1 MAQLV
6 LGVAGAA
13 VGSLF
18 GVPQLGWMI
27 GVGLGSAF
35 APKQKFEAPQLEDLR
50 LPRVDLG
57 QPVTWVAGSPVVTG
71 NVIYASAKR
80 PIKHTEEAGGK
91 GGGGAE
97 SSYWTYEIDL
107 YIKLSENQI
116 AGVSRGWKNGD
127 LIYGDGVTRNG
138 IWAEMRVYT
147 GEEGQLPDPDFE
159 AAVGAEKAQAHLG
172 CGAVFIKSLQLD
184 SGGNMPVLKFEVGTA
199 VEKNYSV
206 IRYVFNPNGV
216 NPSFSD
222 SSIYSIT
229 PTYIGDASSSAD
241 GEISIPSRATFCYAR
256 IADPLE
262 IPASQGDYCL
272 EFDLYVDNAAG
283 PDLFQ
288 HTYLSISGGPSFTM
302 AANHP
307 SFTTQGAILNIT
319 DGITSVSVSPT
330 TSAAID
336 DLFETMRGNW
346 HSLTFIRVGPISR
359 VWFDSVK
366 LIDVDY
372 SATAHWDSISNQFV
386 FSSRTR
392 FDNANNFGNVS
403 GSEANRAF
411 KVKNLRLMVGKVP
424 YDIDSGPYTKS
435 LPLSNY
441 WQSSVFGYGV
451 PESVTDV
458 VSKLMLRAG
467 YAAAQFDVTALA
479 SITKLVRGL
488 AIGRLTNTRSVLE
501 LLAQTHW
508 FTWQKRGFQIVFL
521 PLVED
526 VAASIPFDD
535 LGVSTSATSDRTP
548 LEFQFASELELP
560 AQVSVTYPNVLND
573 YQPDTQLSDHFLSQQ
588 QSVENIEL
596 AVGMTPTEAKAVA
609 DAIQIERL
617 AAMGKTTV
625 TVPLKW
631 LAIEPN
637 DVVNLYDQAGREY
650 RVRVGDVKDHGL
662 YLEWDVVLDD
672 VRATLSAGITDGG
685 NTGQSTVQQMAL
697 TEWLP
702 LDMPLIRDADNN
714 PGWWVAAAPGVGD
727 LWPGA
732 AVLGSWDGV
741 SFSKLA
747 DTTDAAVF
755 GETTTA
761 LGNWTGGN
769 VFDTTNSVTVS
780 INGEASSYT
789 RAAMLADLSLGV
801 WLIGSEVIRARTATL
816 VSAGVYRL
824 SNLIRGFR
832 GTAWAMGTHVV
843 GERAVLINS
852 ALRRVAT
859 QQSHIGLERQVKAIT
874 AGLAQTTATA
884 EAFTDTGI
892 ALKPFAPVDLKGA
905 WDVGTGD
912 LTLAWR
918 RHPRLSHRFLAPG
931 IEPPLGETSEL
942 YDVEI
947 WDTGFTTLMRTF
959 SSVTT
964 RSQDYTA
971 AQQTSDFGAPQS
983 SVGVRVYQ
991 RSEAVAR
998 GYELQGVV

>member
-35 APKQKFEAPQLEDLR
+35 APKQKFEAPQIADTR
-50 LPRVDLG
+50 FARVDLG
-57 QPVTWVAGSPVVTG
+57 QSITWVAGSPQVAG
-71 NVIYASAKR
+71 NVIYTSIKR
-80 PIKHTEEAGGK
+80 PIAHTEEAGGK
-91 GGGGAE
+91 NGGGAE
-97 SSYWTYEIDL
+97 SSYWTYEIDV
-107 YIKLSENQI
+107 YIKLSENPI
-116 AGVSRGWKNGD
+116 AGVSRVWKNGD

-138 IWAEMRVYT
+138 IWADMRVYT

-184 SGGNMPVLKFEVGTA
+184 SGGNMPVLKFEVGTGWYRD
-199 VEKNYSV
+199 YSV
-206 IRYVFNPNGV
+206 VKYVFNPSGV
-216 NPSFSD
+216 
-222 SSIYSIT
+222 
-229 PTYIGDASSSAD
+229 GASSWVD
-241 GEISIPSRATFCYAR
+241 GSVYDWSVSYSGTAAASGDGVLNLTGAANSFVSLGGGGHIDDCY
-256 IADPLE
+256 
-262 IPASQGDYCL
+262 GDFLL
-272 EFDLYVDNAAG
+272 EFDFYMSAG
-283 PDLFQ
+283 APDPFFGQ
-288 HTYLSISGGPSFTM
+288 RTIFSFAGGINTTIFGLEIRPWIVVPPTDYGAGAQIGTGCEHVNLGTAPIVALGTITGSWIPVTM
-302 AANHP
+302 
-307 SFTTQGAILNIT
+307 
-319 DGITSVSVSPT
+319 
-330 TSAAID
+330 
-336 DLFETMRGNW
+336 
-346 HSLTFIRVGPISR
+346 IRVGPVFRLVVKNTVLFEKDYSETEY
-359 VWFDSVK
+359 WDSV
-366 LIDVDY
+366 
-372 SATAHWDSISNQFV
+372 NQRFLV
-386 FSSRTR
+386 GIPLSSSSHV
-392 FDNANNFGNVS
+392 FGNNS
-403 GSEANRAF
+403 GQVIGQVF
-411 KVKNLRLMVGKVP
+411 IKNFRFAVNSLYELTQLP
-424 YDIDSGPYTKS
+424 YAKD
-435 LPLSNY
+435 LPLANY
-441 WQSSVFGYGV
+441 YQAAYIGEQT
-451 PESVTDV
+451 PETLYDV
-458 VSKLMLRAG
+458 VERLMLRAG
-467 YAAAQFDVTALA
+467 YTAAQFDVTALA
-479 SITKLVRGL
+479 AITKPVRGL

-521 PLVED
+521 PRVED
-526 VAASIPFDD
+526 VADSIPFDD

-650 RVRVGDVKDHGL
+650 RVRVGDVRDHGL

-780 INGEASSYT
+780 INGEASNYT

-859 QQSHIGLERQVKAIT
+859 QQSHIGLERQIKAIT
-874 AGLAQTTATA
+874 AGLAQTTAAA

-905 WDVGTGD
+905 WDVSTGD
-912 LTLAWR
+912 LALTWR

-947 WDTGFTTLMRTF
+947 WDTSFTTLKHTF
-959 SSVTT
+959 SSVTS
-964 RSQDYTA
+964 RSQTYTA
-971 AQQTSDFGAPQS
+971 AQQTTDFGAPQS

>member
-57 QPVTWVAGSPVVTG
+57 QPVTWVAGSPGVTG
-71 NVIYASAKR
+71 NVIYNSIKR

-107 YIKLSENQI
+107 YIKLTENPI
-116 AGVSRGWKNGD
+116 AGVSRVWKNGD
-127 LIYGDGVTRNG
+127 LIYGDGITRNG
-138 IWAEMRVYT
+138 IWADMRVYT

-184 SGGNMPVLKFEVGTA
+184 SGGNMPVLKFEVGTVLERDYSA
-199 VEKNYSV
+199 VKYL
-206 IRYVFNPNGV
+206 FQPTGV
-216 NPSFSD
+216 NPSFED
-222 SSIYSIT
+222 TSIYAHAYTTAGPAISVT
-229 PTYIGDASSSAD
+229 GDGVVKVGGTNGFIKLAN
-241 GEISIPSRATFCYAR
+241 TFPAEG
-256 IADPLE
+256 LE
-262 IPASQGDYCL
+262 DYVGDYML
-272 EFDLYVDNAAG
+272 EFDVKLAA
-283 PDLFQ
+283 DR
-288 HTYLSISGGPSFTM
+288 SGGTGFLWQLVRIGGLYLHIQLFGFNDVFDDELVMSFDVGGVPDGERRSWASMGLSTIADRWVTM
-302 AANHP
+302 SINKVFNQFEVQVDGFVFYAATLTTEQQNATVSIGSGPHVIG
-307 SFTTQGAILNIT
+307 SFNGSDTSQLGLEIRNFRFTTRSMYAIGY
-319 DGITSVSVSPT
+319 D
-330 TSAAID
+330 
-336 DLFETMRGNW
+336 
-346 HSLTFIRVGPISR
+346 
-359 VWFDSVK
+359 
-366 LIDVDY
+366 
-372 SATAHWDSISNQFV
+372 
-386 FSSRTR
+386 
-392 FDNANNFGNVS
+392 VS
-403 GSEANRAF
+403 GR
-411 KVKNLRLMVGKVP
+411 P
-424 YDIDSGPYTKS
+424 
-435 LPLSNY
+435 LPLTNY
-441 WQSSVFGYGV
+441 WESAVFGSAV
-451 PESVTDV
+451 PEAVTDV

-467 YAAAQFDVTALA
+467 YAAAQFDVTALE
-479 SITKLVRGL
+479 SITKPVRGL

-501 LLAQTHW
+501 LLARTHW

-521 PLVED
+521 PRVED

-631 LAIEPN
+631 LKIEPN

-714 PGWWVAAAPGVGD
+714 PGFWVAAAPGVGD

-755 GETTTA
+755 GETTTV
-761 LGNWTGGN
+761 LGDWTGGN

-832 GTAWAMGTHVV
+832 GTEWAMGTHVV

-859 QQSHIGLERQVKAIT
+859 QQSHIGLERQIKAIT

-892 ALKPFAPVDLKGA
+892 ALKPFAPVNLKGA

-912 LTLAWR
+912 LALTWR
-918 RHPRLSHRFLAPG
+918 RRTRLSHRFLAPG
-931 IEPPLGETSEL
+931 IEPPLGEASEL

-947 WDTGFTTLMRTF
+947 WDTTFTTLKRTF
-959 SSVTT
+959 ASVTT
-964 RSQDYTA
+964 PAQAYTA
-971 AQQTSDFGAPQS
+971 AQQSADFGAPQS

>member
-18 GVPQLGWMI
+18 GAPQLGWMI
-27 GVGLGSAF
+27 GSAFGSAF
-35 APKQKFEAPQLEDLR
+35 APKQKYEAPQIEDLR
-50 LPRVDLG
+50 FTRVDLG
-57 QPVTWVAGSPVVTG
+57 QAITWVAGSPVVTG
-71 NVIYASAKR
+71 NVIYTSIKR
-80 PIKHTEEAGGK
+80 PIAHTEEAGGK
-91 GGGGAE
+91 NSGGAE
-97 SSYWTYEIDL
+97 SSYWTYEIDV
-107 YIKLSENQI
+107 YIKLTENQI
-116 AGVSRGWKNGD
+116 AGVSRAWKNGE
-127 LIYGDGVTRNG
+127 LVHGNGVTRSG

-147 GEEGQLPDPDFE
+147 GGEGQLPDPDFE

-184 SGGNMPVLKFEVGTA
+184 SGGNMPVLKFEVNQPLVGDQYFDNVVLLMHLNNEIQDFSPTNKTTTA
-199 VEKNYSV
+199 SV
-206 IRYVFNPNGV
+206 AMQYEDV
-216 NPSFSD
+216 
-222 SSIYSIT
+222 
-229 PTYIGDASSSAD
+229 
-241 GEISIPSRATFCYAR
+241 
-256 IADPLE
+256 
-262 IPASQGDYCL
+262 GDY
-272 EFDLYVDNAAG
+272 
-283 PDLFQ
+283 
-288 HTYLSISGGPSFTM
+288 GG
-302 AANHP
+302 
-307 SFTTQGAILNIT
+307 GLNIT
-319 DGITSVSVSPT
+319 NSSFVTVSDPNG
-330 TSAAID
+330 D
-336 DLFETMRGNW
+336 
-346 HSLTFIRVGPISR
+346 
-359 VWFDSVK
+359 
-366 LIDVDY
+366 
-372 SATAHWDSISNQFV
+372 FV
-386 FSSRTR
+386 FDVNDDFEIEFSYRVSAYSPLNYMIHTPVAGAGPVYL
-392 FDNANNFGNVS
+392 FYVYQNYTVMGFAGAFTINFYHDYDTLYKVAFCRKAGVGIKIFINGALFYS
-403 GSEANRAF
+403 GSDLASAVVGSSNFAVGNRNVAGGQYDGM
-411 KVKNLRLMVGKVP
+411 VDELRITKGVVRHWAE
-424 YDIDSGPYTKS
+424 YT
-435 LPLSNY
+435 
-441 WQSSVFGYGV
+441 
-451 PESVTDV
+451 PESSEFPNQYAPVSSGSGSDGLVSYVDAV
-458 VSKLMLRAG
+458 VAQRMLRAG
-467 YAAAQFDVTALA
+467 YTAAQFDVTALA
-479 SITKLVRGL
+479 SITKPVRGL

-521 PLVED
+521 PRVED

-631 LAIEPN
+631 LKIEPN

-761 LGNWTGGN
+761 LGDWTGGN

-832 GTAWAMGTHVV
+832 GTEWAMGTHVV

-859 QQSHIGLERQVKAIT
+859 QQSHIGLERQIKAIT

-892 ALKPFAPVDLKGA
+892 ALKPFAPVNLKGA

-912 LTLAWR
+912 LALTWR
-918 RHPRLSHRFLAPG
+918 RRTRLSHRFLAPG
-931 IEPPLGETSEL
+931 IEPPLGEASEL

-947 WDTGFTTLMRTF
+947 WDTGFTTLKHTF

-964 RSQDYTA
+964 PSQTYTA
-971 AQQTSDFGAPQS
+971 AQQTTDFGAPQS

-991 RSEAVAR
+991 RSEAVSR
-998 GYELQGVV
+998 GYKLQGVV

>member
-35 APKQKFEAPQLEDLR
+35 APKQTYEAPQIEDTR
-50 LPRVDLG
+50 FARVDLG
-57 QPVTWVAGSPVVTG
+57 QAIAWVAGSPQVSG
-71 NVIYASAKR
+71 NVIYASRKR

-91 GGGGAE
+91 NSGGAE
-97 SSYWTYEIDL
+97 STYYTYEIDIA
-107 YIKLSENQI
+107 IKVSENPI
-116 AGVSRGWKNGD
+116 VGVSRVWKNGA
-127 LIYGDGVTRNG
+127 LIFGNGVTRSG
-138 IWAEMRVYT
+138 IWADMRVYK
-147 GEEGQLPDPDFE
+147 GEEGQTPDPDFE
-159 AAVGAEKAQAHLG
+159 AAVGAAKAQAHLG

-184 SGGNMPVLKFEVGTA
+184 SGGNMPVLKFEVGSTLERDYSA
-199 VEKNYSV
+199 VKYL
-206 IRYVFNPNGV
+206 FQPTGV
-216 NPSFSD
+216 NPSFED
-222 SSIYSIT
+222 TSIYAHAYTTAGPAISVT
-229 PTYIGDASSSAD
+229 GDGVVKVGGTNGFIKLAN
-241 GEISIPSRATFCYAR
+241 TFPAEG
-256 IADPLE
+256 LE
-262 IPASQGDYCL
+262 NYVGDYML
-272 EFDLYVDNAAG
+272 EFDVKLAADRSGGTGYTWQLVRIGGLYLNIQLFGFTGVFDDDLVMSFDVAG
-283 PDLFQ
+283 TPDGGRRSWASMGLS
-288 HTYLSISGGPSFTM
+288 TMAGRWATLSINKSGSQFEVQVDGFVFYEATLTTEQQNATVSIGSGPHVIGSFNGSDTSQLGFEIR
-302 AANHP
+302 NFR
-307 SFTTQGAILNIT
+307 FTTRSMYAIGY
-319 DGITSVSVSPT
+319 D
-330 TSAAID
+330 
-336 DLFETMRGNW
+336 
-346 HSLTFIRVGPISR
+346 
-359 VWFDSVK
+359 
-366 LIDVDY
+366 
-372 SATAHWDSISNQFV
+372 
-386 FSSRTR
+386 
-392 FDNANNFGNVS
+392 VS
-403 GSEANRAF
+403 GR
-411 KVKNLRLMVGKVP
+411 P
-424 YDIDSGPYTKS
+424 
-435 LPLSNY
+435 LPLTNY
-441 WQSSVFGYGV
+441 WESAVFGFAV
-451 PESVTDV
+451 PEAVTDV
-458 VSKLMLRAG
+458 VTRLMLRAG
-467 YAAAQFDVTALA
+467 YTADQFDVTALA
-479 SITKLVRGL
+479 PIAKSVRGL

-521 PLVED
+521 PRVED

-617 AAMGKTTV
+617 AAMGKASV

-631 LAIEPN
+631 LKIEPN
-637 DVVNLYDQAGREY
+637 DVVNLYDQTGREY

-672 VRATLSAGITDGG
+672 VRATLSAGVTDGG

-755 GETTTA
+755 GETTTV
-761 LGNWTGGN
+761 LGDWTGGN

-859 QQSHIGLERQVKAIT
+859 QQSHIGLERQIKAIT

-892 ALKPFAPVDLKGA
+892 ALKPFAPVNLKGA

-912 LTLAWR
+912 LALTWR

-947 WDTGFTTLMRTF
+947 WDTTFTTLKRTF
-959 SSVTT
+959 ASVTT
-964 RSQDYTA
+964 PAQAYTA
-971 AQQTSDFGAPQS
+971 AQQTTDFGAPQS

-991 RSEAVAR
+991 RSEAVGR
-998 GYELQGVV
+998 GYKLQGVV

>member
-35 APKQKFEAPQLEDLR
+35 APKQKFEAPQIADTR
-50 LPRVDLG
+50 FARVDLG
-57 QPVTWVAGSPVVTG
+57 QSITWVAGSPQVAG
-71 NVIYASAKR
+71 NVIYTSIKR
-80 PIKHTEEAGGK
+80 PIAHTEEAGGK
-91 GGGGAE
+91 NGGGAE
-97 SSYWTYEIDL
+97 SSYWTYEIDV
-107 YIKLSENQI
+107 YIKLSENPI
-116 AGVSRGWKNGD
+116 AGVSRVWKNGD

-138 IWAEMRVYT
+138 IWADMRVYT

-159 AAVGAEKAQAHLG
+159 AAVGAQKAQAHLG

-184 SGGNMPVLKFEVGTA
+184 SGGNMPVLKLEVGT
-199 VEKNYSV
+199 VYDRDYSV
-206 IRYVFNPNGV
+206 VKYLFQPNGGGLS
-216 NPSFSD
+216 NWTD
-222 SSIYSIT
+222 SSVYQWQDVSFHPGTSIV
-229 PTYIGDASSSAD
+229 IAD
-241 GEISIPSRATFCYAR
+241 GEVRVGEGAYVRLQNNPAAVVGKLDDYVGDFTIEFDAFMEHPGGGGNQRYYYFCELFGNNSVARAFRLAIDSATGNGKFVIDMPIGQDDFAGTIAWTNLSFPYTEIVNQYVPVIYRKVGGLAEVWIKDRIFYTESLSPLRQSYVLNISKTYTSIGSTSSDISFGKVRIKNFRFSVADMYPGGSYASRA
-256 IADPLE
+256 
-262 IPASQGDYCL
+262 
-272 EFDLYVDNAAG
+272 
-283 PDLFQ
+283 
-288 HTYLSISGGPSFTM
+288 
-302 AANHP
+302 
-307 SFTTQGAILNIT
+307 
-319 DGITSVSVSPT
+319 
-330 TSAAID
+330 
-336 DLFETMRGNW
+336 
-346 HSLTFIRVGPISR
+346 
-359 VWFDSVK
+359 
-366 LIDVDY
+366 
-372 SATAHWDSISNQFV
+372 
-386 FSSRTR
+386 
-392 FDNANNFGNVS
+392 
-403 GSEANRAF
+403 
-411 KVKNLRLMVGKVP
+411 
-424 YDIDSGPYTKS
+424 
-435 LPLSNY
+435 LPLKNY
-441 WQSSVFGYGV
+441 LQYDTFGQSV
-451 PESVTDV
+451 PEELDEV
-458 VSKLMLRAG
+458 VAKLMLRAG
-467 YAAAQFDVTALA
+467 YTAAQFDVTALA
-479 SITKLVRGL
+479 SITKPVRGL

-521 PLVED
+521 PRVED

-631 LAIEPN
+631 LKIEPN
-637 DVVNLYDQAGREY
+637 DVVSLYDQAGREY
-650 RVRVGDVKDHGL
+650 RVRVGDVRDHGL

-755 GETTTA
+755 GETTTV
-761 LGNWTGGN
+761 LGDWTGGN

-832 GTAWAMGTHVV
+832 GTAWAMGTHAV

-859 QQSHIGLERQVKAIT
+859 QQSHIGLERQIKAIT

-892 ALKPFAPVDLKGA
+892 ALKPFAPVNLKGA

-912 LTLAWR
+912 LALTWR

-947 WDTGFTTLMRTF
+947 WDTSFTTLKHTF

-964 RSQDYTA
+964 PSQTYTA
-971 AQQTSDFGAPQS
+971 AQQTTDFGAPQS

-991 RSEAVAR
+991 RSEAVGR
-998 GYELQGVV
+998 GYKLQGVV